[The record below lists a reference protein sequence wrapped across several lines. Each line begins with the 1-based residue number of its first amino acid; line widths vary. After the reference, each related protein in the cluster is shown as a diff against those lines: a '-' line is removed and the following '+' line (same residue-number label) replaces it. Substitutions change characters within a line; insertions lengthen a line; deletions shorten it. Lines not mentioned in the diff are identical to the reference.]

1 MIVQHFSDDKK
12 RPTGR
17 IDHMTDFQ
25 RTIWARLNIRA
36 VALVAGIAIPASAG
50 AASLDEIMERGYI
63 TIATEDNYAPFE
75 IMDNGEPTGFTH
87 DVVAEFKEYADF
99 EVRQEILP
107 WSGLLAAVRAGQYDM
122 AITGSIISTERLRVF
137 DFAVPTASAQHYYI
151 KRAGDDSITSVADLD
166 GLTVGVQAGSV
177 LLSRLPELEAMLEET
192 GGSLGE
198 VVEYTSYPEIYED
211 LSNGRLDYTVNS
223 IISAKSVIAERGD
236 TFEMGQPVSGPGF
249 HAYPVPKGQ
258 EDLLEYIS
266 TFILELRDSGRLA
279 ELQEKWF
286 GEAFPDLPRVPIT
299 SVEQYEELTSVE

>member
-1 MIVQHFSDDKK
+1 MTTMKDTTA
-12 RPTGR
+12 PGR
-17 IDHMTDFQ
+17 LSVYAT
-25 RTIWARLNIRA
+25 
-36 VALVAGIAIPASAG
+36 ALFATLALPMAAG
-50 AASLDEIMERGYI
+50 AASLDEIMERGFI
-63 TIATEDNYAPFE
+63 RIATEDNYAPFE
-75 IMDNGEPTGFTH
+75 IMKDGEPTGFTH

-107 WSGLLAAVRAGQYDM
+107 WSGLLAAVRADQYDM

-137 DFAVPTASAQHYYI
+137 DFAVPTASAQHHYI
-151 KRAGDDSITSVADLD
+151 KRAGDDRITSVADLD

-177 LLSRLPELEAMLEET
+177 LLSRLPELEAMLQET
-192 GGSLGE
+192 GGSLGN

-249 HAYPVPKGQ
+249 HAYPVPKGN

-266 TFILELRDSGRLA
+266 EFVLELRDSGRLA

-286 GEAFPDLPRVPIT
+286 GEAFPDLPRTPIT
-299 SVEQYEELTSVE
+299 SVEQYNELTSVE

>member
-1 MIVQHFSDDKK
+1 
-12 RPTGR
+12 
-17 IDHMTDFQ
+17 
-25 RTIWARLNIRA
+25 
-36 VALVAGIAIPASAG
+36 
-50 AASLDEIMERGYI
+50 
-63 TIATEDNYAPFE
+63 
-75 IMDNGEPTGFTH
+75 
-87 DVVAEFKEYADF
+87 VAEFKEYADF

-249 HAYPVPKGQ
+249 HGYPVPKGS
-258 EDLLEYIS
+258 EGLVDYIS
-266 TFILELRDSGRLA
+266 EFILELRDSGRLA

-299 SVEQYEELTSVE
+299 SVEQYNELTSMD

>member
-1 MIVQHFSDDKK
+1 MIN
-12 RPTGR
+12 RNANGR
-17 IDHMTDFQ
+17 F
-25 RTIWARLNIRA
+25 RLPVYA
-36 VALVAGIAIPASAG
+36 AALFAGLALPLAAE
-50 AASLDEIMERGYI
+50 AASLEEIRERGFI
-63 TIATEDNYAPFE
+63 RIATEDNYAPFE
-75 IMDNGEPTGFTH
+75 IMEDGEPTGFTH
-87 DVVAEFKEYADF
+87 DVVAEFEEYADF

-151 KRAGDDSITSVADLD
+151 KRADDDSIEGVEDLD

-223 IISAKSVIAERGD
+223 IISAKSLIEERGD
-236 TFEMGQPVSGPGF
+236 TFEMGEPVSGPGF
-249 HAYPVPKGQ
+249 HGYPVPKGN
-258 EDLLEYIS
+258 EDLLEYVS
-266 TFILELRDSGRLA
+266 DFLLELRESGRLA

-286 GEAFPDLPRVPIT
+286 GEEFPDLPTEPIT
-299 SVEQYEELTSVE
+299 SVEQFEELTAVE

>member
-1 MIVQHFSDDKK
+1 M
-12 RPTGR
+12 
-17 IDHMTDFQ
+17 
-25 RTIWARLNIRA
+25 IRA
-36 VALVAGIAIPASAG
+36 KFTLGSHVTAYAAAFCATLALSGAAS
-50 AASLDEIMERGYI
+50 AASLDEIRERGYI

-75 IMDNGEPTGFTH
+75 IMRDGEPTGFTH
-87 DVVAEFKEYADF
+87 DIVAEFREYADF

-151 KRAGDDSITSVADLD
+151 KRADDDRINGVADLD

-177 LLSRLPELEAMLEET
+177 LLSRLPELEAMLEEM

-223 IISAKSVIAERGD
+223 IISAKSLIAERGD
-236 TFEMGQPVSGPGF
+236 TFEMGEPVSGPGF
-249 HAYPVPKGQ
+249 HAYPVPKGN

-266 TFILELRDSGRLA
+266 EFILSLRDSGRLA

-286 GEAFPDLPRVPIT
+286 GEAFPDLPRVTIT
-299 SVEQYEELTSVE
+299 SVEEFEELTSAE